1 MTGLVFVDECGAH
14 RAMTPLYAWAP
25 RGERAVGAV
34 PRNRGTVTTLLAALS
49 LAGMGAAMTI
59 AGGADTAVFEA
70 YIEQGLAPTLRPGQL
85 VVLDNAGAH
94 QSERARRAIE
104 ARGCRLLF
112 LPAYS
117 PDLSPIELAFS
128 KLKAALRRAGA
139 RTQAALEEA
148 IGEALRT
155 ITPAD
160 ARGRFRH
167 CGYSPPAQA
176 F

>member
-1 MTGLVFVDECGAH
+1 MNELVVVDEAGTH

-25 RGERAVGAV
+25 RGTRAVGTV
-34 PRNRGTVTTLLAALS
+34 PRNRGTVTTLLASLS

-59 AGGADTAVFEA
+59 AGGTDTAVFDA
-70 YIEQGLAPTLRPGQL
+70 YVEQGLAPTLRPGQI
-85 VVLDNAGAH
+85 VVLDNVGAH
-94 QSERARRAIE
+94 QSERARQAIE

-128 KLKAALRRAGA
+128 KIKASLRRVEA

-148 IGEALRT
+148 IGDALRT
-155 ITPAD
+155 VTPAD
-160 ARGRFRH
+160 ARGWFAH
-167 CGYSPPAQA
+167 CGFSLPAQPL
-176 F
+176 